1 RQCPQLRNHHSQ
13 LVIVPGYFGPTPSQV
28 NVVNYKN
35 NERERMVR
43 WVVIFKDSIEMLEV
57 RARKDLR
64 DAHVAYA
71 KDHPELLIGG
81 GLKPEEDEPFCGA
94 LWVVEATTKAEVKK
108 LVENDPF
115 YFPKHRSFE
124 IFTWGKLLEDQT
136 ATL

>member
-1 RQCPQLRNHHSQ
+1 M
-13 LVIVPGYFGPTPSQV
+13 T
-28 NVVNYKN
+28 
-35 NERERMVR
+35 R
-43 WVVIFKDSIEMLEV
+43 WVVIFKDNSKMLDV

-81 GLKPEEDEPFCGA
+81 GLKQETDQPFCGA
-94 LWVVEATTKAEVKK
+94 LWVVEAATKMEVEE

-115 YFPKHRSFE
+115 YFPEYRSFE
-124 IFTWGKLLEDQT
+124 VFTWGKLLEGQT